1 MNRDWIEK
9 DFYKT
14 LGVTDEASAEE
25 IKKAYRKLAPKYHP
39 DTNAGDTKAEEKFKE
54 ISEAYA
60 TLSHTEQRKEYDQ
73 VRRVAGPGGFQG
85 FRGQPGGFG
94 GQQVR
99 VEDLQDLL
107 GGFGGIGDVFG
118 FGSGSRG
125 GPSRGP
131 DLQTDLTISF
141 DDGAHGITSTVK
153 IRGATTCS
161 RCGGVGAEPGTQVT
175 TCPTCGGRGVVA
187 QNQGLFSFSQP
198 CPQCRGAG
206 QLIETPCSTCRGS
219 GSENRTRQVKLK
231 IPAGVMDGST
241 LRLRGKGGPGTNGG
255 PSGDLLV
262 RLRVATSPR
271 FGRKGNDLT
280 LTIPITYTEAT
291 LGTKIDVPTLNGGI
305 TVKVPSGTPTG
316 KIFRVRGKGIAPE
329 RGRSGDL
336 LVTVQVAVPNKVSRA
351 EKKLLEELASHET
364 DDIRA
369 HLR

>member
-9 DFYKT
+9 DFYET
-14 LGVTDEASAEE
+14 LGVAGEASARE
-25 IKKAYRKLAPKYHP
+25 
-39 DTNAGDTKAEEKFKE
+39 FF
-54 ISEAYA
+54 S
-60 TLSHTEQRKEYDQ
+60 TLSAPSGRPQAG
-73 VRRVAGPGGFQG
+73 RVAGSGGFQG
-85 FRGQPGGFG
+85 FGGRPGGFGGYG

-107 GGFGGIGDVFG
+107 SGFGGVGDVFG
-118 FGSGSRG
+118 FVSGSRN
-125 GPSRGP
+125 GPSRGA

-141 DDGAHGITSTVK
+141 DDAAHGITTAVK
-153 IRGATTCS
+153 VRGATTCS
-161 RCGGVGAEPGTQVT
+161 HCGGAGAEPGTQVT

-187 QNQGLFSFSQP
+187 QNQGFFSFSQP
-198 CPQCRGAG
+198 CPQCRG
-206 QLIETPCSTCRGS
+206 
-219 GSENRTRQVKLK
+219 GSENRTHEVKLK
-231 IPAGVMDGST
+231 IPAGVRDGST
-241 LRLRGKGGPGTNGG
+241 LRLRGKGGPGANGG
-255 PSGDLLV
+255 PSGDLHV
-262 RLRVATSPR
+262 RLRVATSER

-351 EKKLLEELASHET
+351 EKKLLEELATHET